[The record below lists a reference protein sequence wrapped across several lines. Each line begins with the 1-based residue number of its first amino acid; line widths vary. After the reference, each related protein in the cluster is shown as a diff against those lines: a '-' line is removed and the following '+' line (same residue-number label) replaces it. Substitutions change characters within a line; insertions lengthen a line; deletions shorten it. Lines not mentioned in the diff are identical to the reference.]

1 MTNLN
6 RCPNCGCDLPTNAP
20 AELCPECLL
29 RQGFAENDSLAVQIG
44 PDRKADA
51 GSSLPATTPP
61 AQFDPPSV
69 EELASLFP
77 GLEILK
83 LLGHGGMGA
92 VYQARQTKLD
102 RLVALK
108 IIRPESASDLTFA
121 ERFLREARTL
131 ARLNHPSIVG
141 VHDFGEVKT
150 GSPPEGTSTPGT
162 LYYFVMEYVDG
173 ANLRQLIEIGELTP
187 ETAVGIVPQVCEALQ
202 FAHDEGVVHRDIKP
216 ENILVDS
223 RGQVKIADFGL
234 ARLIES
240 SPKDFTLTGTHQV
253 MGTPRYMAPEQM
265 EGSHNVDHRAD
276 IYSLGVVFYEML
288 TGQVPVG
295 HFDPPSKK
303 VQIDVRLDE
312 VVLRSL
318 AREPERRYQQVSEV
332 KTDVESVSQRAS
344 SAVVQ
349 ERSPL
354 AESNPA
360 SSVQS
365 RHSDPALAETSP
377 TLSGSAS
384 EPLPAYVANPEA
396 SISRKAITGTAL
408 ILVGGLLFPFVILK
422 AGSVNDSDVAVF
434 LTGLMILLALVTA
447 IVASGLG
454 VVAIKEIRRS
464 GGRLCGLRLAFLN
477 AVLCPTIAVNFLVNV
492 AIHLFCSFWIIPLTA
507 MLTEPGSIVEAVI
520 TLTRM
525 LMLLPMISL
534 LVQGMISF
542 RIVRSYWQKV
552 SGEWPSAEEAAA
564 TPRAEFCWK
573 AAAGFF
579 SVMLFLVQLDFFPVL
594 HPVLDFVIGL
604 VVITA
609 TDGPGPGLEASV
621 DIQGIATLLSTLLC
635 GVIAYIIGRQA
646 IHEIRKSNGKLWG
659 LGLAFTNAAVLP
671 IVLLDTAIFGVVLF
685 AVHSFGSQEFLSSGL
700 GAPYMLAKLYSFP
713 IWLFV
718 DWLILSRM
726 WKRVACPV
734 AKAAQ

>member
-44 PDRKADA
+44 PDRQADA

-354 AESNPA
+354 AESKSA

-365 RHSDPALAETSP
+365 RHSDPALPETSP

-396 SISRKAITGTAL
+396 RISRKAITGTAI
-408 ILVGGLLFPFVILK
+408 ILVGGLLFPFFILS
-422 AGSVNDSDVAVF
+422 ADSANDSDVAVF
-434 LTGLMILLALVTA
+434 LTGLMSLLALVTA
-447 IVASGLG
+447 IVASGIG
-454 VVAIKEIRRS
+454 VVAIEEIRHS
-464 GGRLCGLRLAFLN
+464 KGRLRGLRLAFLN
-477 AVLCPTIAVNFLVNV
+477 VVLCPTIAINFLVNV
-492 AIHLFCSFWIIPLTA
+492 ATHLFCLFLIIPLTDELA
-507 MLTEPGSIVEAVI
+507 EPGSIVEAVI
-520 TLTRM
+520 RLTC
-525 LMLLPMISL
+525 MLLPMISL

-579 SVMLFLVQLDFFPVL
+579 SVMLFLVQLAFM
-594 HPVLDFVIGL
+594 
-604 VVITA
+604 TA
-609 TDGPGPGLEASV
+609 TDGPLFLLEASV
-621 DIQGIATLLSTLLC
+621 YARGIATLLC
-635 GVIAYIIGRQA
+635 GVIACIIGRQA

-700 GAPYMLAKLYSFP
+700 GTPYMLAKLYSFP